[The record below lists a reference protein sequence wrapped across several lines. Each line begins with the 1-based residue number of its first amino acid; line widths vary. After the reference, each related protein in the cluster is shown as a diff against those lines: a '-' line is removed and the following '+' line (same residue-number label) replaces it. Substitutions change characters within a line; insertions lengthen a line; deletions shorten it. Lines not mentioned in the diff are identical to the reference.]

1 MDIEV
6 IKMDDL
12 KEIIG
17 KNIQY
22 LRRESNMTQQDLA
35 DKLNYTSKAVS
46 KWERGESMPEIEVL
60 AAIASLF
67 NVTVDFLLHE
77 DSKVHKKDYVPSEVK
92 DKNKMLVTALVV
104 TIVWTIMAIVFVYT
118 MQNNGKTLWQL
129 FIWAIPLSF
138 LVIAISLRQYKRI
151 DQMIV
156 LSLFLWTLLLA
167 FFIQFQFEIP
177 LIFLIGIPAQ
187 LALFIWS
194 KIIKIN

>member
-22 LRRESNMTQQDLA
+22 LRKESNMTQQDLA

-77 DSKVHKKDYVPSEVK
+77 DSKVHKKDYVPSEVN

-129 FIWAIPLSF
+129 FVWAIPLSF

-156 LSLFLWTLLLA
+156 LSIFLWTLLLA

>member
-1 MDIEV
+1 ME
-6 IKMDDL
+6 DL
-12 KEIIG
+12 KETIG

-22 LRRESNMTQQDLA
+22 LRKKSNMTQQALA
-35 DKLNYTSKAVS
+35 DKLNYTPKAVS

-67 NVTVDFLLHE
+67 SVTVDFLLHE

-151 DQMIV
+151 DEMIV

>member
-22 LRRESNMTQQDLA
+22 LRKESNMTQQDLA

-104 TIVWTIMAIVFVYT
+104 TIVWTIMAILFVYT

>member
-1 MDIEV
+1 
-6 IKMDDL
+6 MDDL
-12 KEIIG
+12 KETIG

-22 LRRESNMTQQDLA
+22 LRKESNMTQQDLA
-35 DKLNYTSKAVS
+35 DKLNYTPKAVS

-60 AAIASLF
+60 ASIASLY

-77 DSKVHKKDYVPSEVK
+77 DSKIHKKDYVPSEVK
-92 DKNKMLVTALVV
+92 DKNKMLVTALLV

-129 FIWAIPLSF
+129 FIWAIPLSL

>member
-22 LRRESNMTQQDLA
+22 LRKESNMTQQDLA
-35 DKLNYTSKAVS
+35 DKLNYTPKAVS

-60 AAIASLF
+60 AAIASLY

-77 DSKVHKKDYVPSEVK
+77 DSKTHKKNYVPSEVK

-156 LSLFLWTLLLA
+156 LSIFLWTLLLA

>member
-22 LRRESNMTQQDLA
+22 LRKESNMTQQDLA

-156 LSLFLWTLLLA
+156 LSIFLWTLLLA

>member
-6 IKMDDL
+6 INMDDL

-22 LRRESNMTQQDLA
+22 LRKESNMTQQDLA

>member
-1 MDIEV
+1 
-6 IKMDDL
+6 MDDL

-22 LRRESNMTQQDLA
+22 LRKESNMTQQDLA

-129 FIWAIPLSF
+129 FVWAIPLSF

-156 LSLFLWTLLLA
+156 LSIFLWTLLLA

>member
-1 MDIEV
+1 ME
-6 IKMDDL
+6 DL

-22 LRRESNMTQQDLA
+22 LRKESNMTQQDLA

-156 LSLFLWTLLLA
+156 LSIFLWTLLLA

>member
-1 MDIEV
+1 ME
-6 IKMDDL
+6 DL

-22 LRRESNMTQQDLA
+22 LRKESNMTQQDLA

>member
-1 MDIEV
+1 
-6 IKMDDL
+6 MDDL
-12 KEIIG
+12 KETIG

-22 LRRESNMTQQDLA
+22 LRKESNMTQQALA

-77 DSKVHKKDYVPSEVK
+77 DSKIHKKDYVPSEVK
-92 DKNKMLVTALVV
+92 DKNKMLVTALLV

>member
-1 MDIEV
+1 
-6 IKMDDL
+6 
-12 KEIIG
+12 
-17 KNIQY
+17 
-22 LRRESNMTQQDLA
+22 
-35 DKLNYTSKAVS
+35 
-46 KWERGESMPEIEVL
+46 MPEIDIL
-60 AAIASLF
+60 ASIASLF

-77 DSKVHKKDYVPSEVK
+77 DSKTHKKDYVPSDIK
-92 DKNKMLVTALVV
+92 DKNKYLVTALVV

-129 FIWAIPLSF
+129 FVWAIPLSF

-167 FFIQFQFEIP
+167 FFIQFKFEIP

>member
-1 MDIEV
+1 MNIEV
-6 IKMDDL
+6 MKMDDL
-12 KEIIG
+12 KETIG

-22 LRRESNMTQQDLA
+22 LRKESNMTQQDLA
-35 DKLNYTSKAVS
+35 DKLNYTPKAVS

-60 AAIASLF
+60 AAIASLY

-77 DSKVHKKDYVPSEVK
+77 DSKIHKKDYVPSEVK

-129 FIWAIPLSF
+129 FVWAIPVSF

-177 LIFLIGIPAQ
+177 LIFLIGIPAE

>member
-1 MDIEV
+1 MT
-6 IKMDDL
+6 DL
-12 KEIIG
+12 KETIG

-22 LRRESNMTQQDLA
+22 LRKESNMTQQELA

-46 KWERGESMPEIEVL
+46 KWERGESMPEIDIL
-60 AAIASLF
+60 SSIASLF

-77 DSKVHKKDYVPSEVK
+77 DSKTHKKDYVPSDIK
-92 DKNKMLVTALVV
+92 DKNKYLVTALVV

-118 MQNNGKTLWQL
+118 MQNDSKTLWQL
-129 FIWAIPLSF
+129 FIWAIPISF
-138 LVIAISLRQYKRI
+138 LVIAISLRQSKRLN
-151 DQMIV
+151 QMIV

>member
-1 MDIEV
+1 ME
-6 IKMDDL
+6 DL
-12 KEIIG
+12 KETIG

-22 LRRESNMTQQDLA
+22 LRKESNMTQQVLA
-35 DKLNYTSKAVS
+35 DKLNYTPKAVS

>member
-1 MDIEV
+1 MT
-6 IKMDDL
+6 DL
-12 KEIIG
+12 KETIG

-22 LRRESNMTQQDLA
+22 LRKESNMTQQELA

-46 KWERGESMPEIEVL
+46 KWERGESMPEIDIL
-60 AAIASLF
+60 ASIASLF

-77 DSKVHKKDYVPSEVK
+77 DSKTHKKDYVPSDIK
-92 DKNKMLVTALVV
+92 DKNKYLVTALVV

-118 MQNNGKTLWQL
+118 MQNDSKTLWQL
-129 FIWAIPLSF
+129 FIWAIPISF
-138 LVIAISLRQYKRI
+138 LVIAISLRQSKRLN
-151 DQMIV
+151 QMIV

-167 FFIQFQFEIP
+167 FFIQFKFEIP

>member
-1 MDIEV
+1 
-6 IKMDDL
+6 MDDL

>member
-1 MDIEV
+1 
-6 IKMDDL
+6 MDDL
-12 KEIIG
+12 KETIG

-22 LRRESNMTQQDLA
+22 LRKESNMTQQALA

-77 DSKVHKKDYVPSEVK
+77 DSKIHKKDYVPSEVK
-92 DKNKMLVTALVV
+92 DKNKMLVTALLV
-104 TIVWTIMAIVFVYT
+104 TIVWTIMAVVFVYT

>member
-1 MDIEV
+1 
-6 IKMDDL
+6 MDDL

-22 LRRESNMTQQDLA
+22 LRKESNMTQQDLA

-156 LSLFLWTLLLA
+156 LSIFLWTLLLA

>member
-22 LRRESNMTQQDLA
+22 LRKESNMTQQDLA

-77 DSKVHKKDYVPSEVK
+77 DSKVHKKDYVP
-92 DKNKMLVTALVV
+92 
-104 TIVWTIMAIVFVYT
+104 
-118 MQNNGKTLWQL
+118 Q
-129 FIWAIPLSF
+129 
-138 LVIAISLRQYKRI
+138 
-151 DQMIV
+151 
-156 LSLFLWTLLLA
+156 
-167 FFIQFQFEIP
+167 
-177 LIFLIGIPAQ
+177 
-187 LALFIWS
+187 
-194 KIIKIN
+194 

>member
-22 LRRESNMTQQDLA
+22 LRKESDMTQQDLA

>member
-1 MDIEV
+1 
-6 IKMDDL
+6 MDDL

-22 LRRESNMTQQDLA
+22 LRKESNMTQQDLA

>member
-1 MDIEV
+1 ME
-6 IKMDDL
+6 DL
-12 KEIIG
+12 KETIG

-22 LRRESNMTQQDLA
+22 LRKESNMTQQALA
-35 DKLNYTSKAVS
+35 DKLNYTPKAVS

-167 FFIQFQFEIP
+167 FFIQIQFEIP
-177 LIFLIGIPAQ
+177 LIFLIGILAQ

>member
-1 MDIEV
+1 
-6 IKMDDL
+6 
-12 KEIIG
+12 
-17 KNIQY
+17 
-22 LRRESNMTQQDLA
+22 
-35 DKLNYTSKAVS
+35 
-46 KWERGESMPEIEVL
+46 
-60 AAIASLF
+60 
-67 NVTVDFLLHE
+67 
-77 DSKVHKKDYVPSEVK
+77 
-92 DKNKMLVTALVV
+92 
-104 TIVWTIMAIVFVYT
+104 MAIVFVYT

-129 FIWAIPLSF
+129 FVWAIPLSF

-156 LSLFLWTLLLA
+156 LSIFLWTLLLA

>member
-1 MDIEV
+1 MT
-6 IKMDDL
+6 DL
-12 KEIIG
+12 KETIG

-22 LRRESNMTQQDLA
+22 LRKESNMTQQELA

-46 KWERGESMPEIEVL
+46 KWERGESMPEIDIL
-60 AAIASLF
+60 ASIASLF

-77 DSKVHKKDYVPSEVK
+77 DSKTHKKDYVPSDIK
-92 DKNKMLVTALVV
+92 DKNKYLVTALVV

-118 MQNNGKTLWQL
+118 MQNDSRTLWQL
-129 FIWAIPLSF
+129 FIWAIPISF
-138 LVIAISLRQYKRI
+138 LVIAISLRQSKRLN
-151 DQMIV
+151 QMIV

-167 FFIQFQFEIP
+167 FFIQFKFEIP

>member
-22 LRRESNMTQQDLA
+22 LRKESNMTQQDLA

-60 AAIASLF
+60 AVIASLF

>member
-22 LRRESNMTQQDLA
+22 LRKESNMTQQDLA